1 MLYGPIRC
9 SGRGASK
16 AWLTRAHGG
25 TSHSARVVLRRRPMR
40 SPCTS
45 LKGILILEAAAH
57 ERGLSVASFTA
68 TMIHIAAAERLLGA
82 IMDDE
87 RD

>member
-1 MLYGPIRC
+1 MHVSERDLE
-9 SGRGASK
+9 
-16 AWLTRAHGG
+16 
-25 TSHSARVVLRRRPMR
+25 
-40 SPCTS
+40 
-45 LKGILILEAAAH
+45 ILEAAAH

>member
-1 MLYGPIRC
+1 
-9 SGRGASK
+9 
-16 AWLTRAHGG
+16 
-25 TSHSARVVLRRRPMR
+25 MR

-45 LKGILILEAAAH
+45 LKEILKSSKAAAH